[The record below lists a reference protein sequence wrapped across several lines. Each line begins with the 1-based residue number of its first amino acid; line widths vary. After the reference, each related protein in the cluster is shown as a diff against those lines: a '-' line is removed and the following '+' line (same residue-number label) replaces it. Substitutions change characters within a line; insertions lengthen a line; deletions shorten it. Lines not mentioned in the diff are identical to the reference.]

1 MDPKAPEDVWHGILA
16 ALSRV
21 HPRSLE
27 PLAWA
32 MPETAY
38 IVKQYRFRVLCV
50 QSSLAAWKTRTIGF
64 PALSRARFEAL
75 PRADLRWIRHLRIG
89 AIACDALD
97 PIFDGCPLMETL
109 WIDHSRTG
117 ALAPAVRG
125 LDRLHTLRE
134 LTIPFV
140 YFTEG
145 AWLHDVV
152 VPTVTHLH
160 LNPVANVDEGSTLHL
175 PALSAFP
182 NLTHLGFAGDP
193 GCVGRAAQSN
203 TAWGVLVRVHEDD
216 ELDGADVYVDP
227 RVVYLRYRGLASEHD
242 WLLRACPD
250 WKPHIP
256 RELPWDQWR
265 CFDAI
270 MAARKRGR
278 LPAQSGPIGSSA
290 CAVLAEWVD

>member
-117 ALAPAVRG
+117 ALAPA
-125 LDRLHTLRE
+125 
-134 LTIPFV
+134 
-140 YFTEG
+140 G